1 MHAKHAT
8 NAKHIEFYAEIRRET
23 EMAYCFYDG
32 AEEFCLPKS
41 LCTIVQRLRGGN
53 VEAAVPEWL
62 AKSKG
67 II

>member
-1 MHAKHAT
+1 MNATHATHAKR
-8 NAKHIEFYAEIRRET
+8 IEFYAEIRRET

-32 AEEFCLPKS
+32 REEFWLPKS
-41 LCTIVQRLRGGN
+41 LCTIVERLRGGN

-67 II
+67 IV